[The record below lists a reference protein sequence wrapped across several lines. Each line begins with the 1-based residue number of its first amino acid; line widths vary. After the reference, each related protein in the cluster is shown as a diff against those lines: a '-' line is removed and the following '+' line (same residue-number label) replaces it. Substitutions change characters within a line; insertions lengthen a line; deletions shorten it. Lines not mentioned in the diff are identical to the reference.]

1 MTHYPSVCGS
11 NLIDYF
17 GRTKH
22 RSLAVAEQPRPGID
36 YSVAVPAQN
45 IFWALIL
52 TALLIVFWK
61 DIKEAAENISDRFGG
76 PPDPMAPLPSTDA
89 HLLLKRSHKDS
100 ASL

>member
-1 MTHYPSVCGS
+1 MDPQSTAPSRLRNS
-11 NLIDYF
+11 P
-17 GRTKH
+17 GRDT
-22 RSLAVAEQPRPGID
+22 LPVAM
-36 YSVAVPAQN
+36 PAQD

-76 PPDPMAPLPSTDA
+76 PPGPMGPLPSTDS
-89 HLLLKRSHKDS
+89 HLLLKRPRKDS